1 MGDGPDPE
9 EGVIGAFLTTRY
21 PFHVEADFELLDAIF
36 GVFVPLAVPDQH
48 IGGTAGTIQD
58 CMRCLGVCLAPVDGY
73 LMT

>member
-1 MGDGPDPE
+1 
-9 EGVIGAFLTTRY
+9 
-21 PFHVEADFELLDAIF
+21 
-36 GVFVPLAVPDQH
+36 VFVPLAVPDQH